1 MKFADKP
8 LSPPPTPATP
18 DPGPSGRGQESTLP
32 PTPPETLRQC
42 QICKKSYDTTEELA
56 PHSLVCKPSSSSED
70 EEDGDAS
77 DPYIPP
83 EEDEEK
89 LARQQEERVDTSEV
103 ETEEE

>member
-1 MKFADKP
+1 M
-8 LSPPPTPATP
+8 
-18 DPGPSGRGQESTLP
+18 
-32 PTPPETLRQC
+32 
-42 QICKKSYDTTEELA
+42 
-56 PHSLVCKPSSSSED
+56 VCKPSSSSEN
-70 EEDGDAS
+70 EKDGDTS

>member
-1 MKFADKP
+1 MAEGRDPRCHQPPQKLFGNAKFV
-8 LSPPPTPATP
+8 
-18 DPGPSGRGQESTLP
+18 
-32 PTPPETLRQC
+32 
-42 QICKKSYDTTEELA
+42 KKSYDTTKELA

-70 EEDGDAS
+70 EEDGDTR